1 MSMEMVTLTT
11 RAAVPVDALVEAH
24 RPLVDAARPAPIR
37 LRVAKGLLPATIEDL
52 LPTVAFLTHAPEPEI
67 AEAAR
72 ETLRTMPE
80 NEVVGIA
87 RGKLHAAVLDTMA
100 HVLPGPHPAQV
111 EITVNRFTADATL
124 IYLAGAGDGRVC
136 DQIARNSVRCLGEP
150 AIIEAL
156 YFNPKAP
163 SGQLHNLIE
172 FAVRE
177 GLDLDHIPGY
187 AETRAAILGER
198 GAEDDGK
205 GLSDI
210 EFLTAMA
217 MAVGKEGLSREE
229 QERLELGEDL
239 LAQAEDEHD
248 TTSLQS
254 LILRMSVSQKIR
266 LSLVGDANARK
277 LLIRDPKKMVALA
290 VLKSPRLTDGE
301 VRMFAQNKALAEEI
315 LTQICRNRTWT
326 RDYGIRKALVLNPK
340 TPMPLAMGF
349 LRTLVAKDIKEVSK
363 SRDVSGVVARAA
375 KRILDQAELARK
387 GKR

>member
-1 MSMEMVTLTT
+1 MSMVMETLTT
-11 RAAVPVDALVEAH
+11 RSSVPVEALVEPH
-24 RPLVDAARPAPIR
+24 RPLVDASRPLPIR
-37 LRVAKGLLPATIEDL
+37 LRVAKGLLPAAIADL
-52 LPTVAFLTHAPEPEI
+52 VPTVAFLTHATEPEV
-67 AEAAR
+67 AAAAK
-72 ETLRTMPE
+72 ETLAGMPE
-80 NEVVGIA
+80 DEMVTVA
-87 RGKLHAAVLDTMA
+87 RGKLHPAVLDTLA
-100 HVLPGPHPAQV
+100 HALPNAHPAQV
-111 EITVNRFTADATL
+111 EITVNREVADATL
-124 IYLAGAGDGRVC
+124 VYLAGAGTGRVC
-136 DQIARNSVRCLGEP
+136 EQIARNAVRCLGEP

-163 SGQLHNLIE
+163 PGQVQNLIE

-187 AETRAAILGER
+187 VETRAAILGER

-210 EFLTAMA
+210 EFLTALA

-229 QERLELGEDL
+229 QERLEKGEDIL
-239 LAQAEDEHD
+239 EEGDEEVSSK
-248 TTSLQS
+248 SLQA
-254 LILRMSVSQKIR
+254 LILQMSVSQKIR

-277 LLIRDPKKMVALA
+277 LLIRDPKKMVSLA

-315 LTQICRNRTWT
+315 LTQICRNRSWT
-326 RDYGIRKALVLNPK
+326 RDYGIRKSLVLNPK

-349 LRTLVAKDIKEVSK
+349 LRTLNAKDIKEVSK
-363 SRDVSGVVARAA
+363 SREVSGVIARTA
-375 KRILDQAELARK
+375 KRILDQAEMARR